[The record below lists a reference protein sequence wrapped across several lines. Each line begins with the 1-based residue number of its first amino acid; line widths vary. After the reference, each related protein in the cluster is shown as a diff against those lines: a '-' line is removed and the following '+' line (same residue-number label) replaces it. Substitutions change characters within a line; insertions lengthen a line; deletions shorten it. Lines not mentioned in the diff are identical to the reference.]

1 MKTYPIAARFVNRK
15 TGINKTIPVEAQII
29 RANGGWWFFEV
40 EYDGDT
46 VFSNHGE
53 QTKSGL
59 LETAANDVLEF
70 IL

>member
-40 EYDGDT
+40 EHDGET
-46 VFSNHGE
+46 LFSEHGE

-70 IL
+70 VL